1 MPDIVVGTP
10 SRVLA
15 HLEAGHL
22 DGLRSSLELLVMDE
36 ADLIVSFGY
45 ESDVKKVLT
54 HLPPT
59 CQAVLTSATLN
70 DDVAK
75 LKGLVLHNP
84 VTLKL
89 EEQSALPEESQLT
102 QYRIYVEEQVKHV
115 SVLRQAI
122 CPKAQDIGEKCAFK
136 ITANLD
142 EHFENILK
150 TQGRKS
156 QLGNGPNSTMPGIFF
171 P

>member
-1 MPDIVVGTP
+1 MTPVSIHHIPLRIQILLQELTANCGRVVRSVDVSDRTKALEDQKPLLVGQVPDIVVGTP

-15 HLEAGHL
+15 HLEAGNL
-22 DGLRSSLELLVMDE
+22 DLSSSLELLIMDE
-36 ADLIVSFGY
+36 PDLIVGFGY

-54 HLPPT
+54 YLPST

-102 QYRIYVEEQVKHV
+102 QYFVEGQ
-115 SVLRQAI
+115 
-122 CPKAQDIGEKCAFK
+122 
-136 ITANLD
+136 
-142 EHFENILK
+142 
-150 TQGRKS
+150 
-156 QLGNGPNSTMPGIFF
+156 FF
-171 P
+171 RLFW